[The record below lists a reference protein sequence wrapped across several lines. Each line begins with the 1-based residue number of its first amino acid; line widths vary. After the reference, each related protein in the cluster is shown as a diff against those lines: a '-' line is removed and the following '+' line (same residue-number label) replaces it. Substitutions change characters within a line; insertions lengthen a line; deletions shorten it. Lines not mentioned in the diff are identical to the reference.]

1 MATLYYDN
9 DTGDYDWATL
19 GNWRLDNFTGTRVPA
34 TSLPTSSDDVVVAA
48 DVWTNAGSAP
58 TVANLTVLG
67 GNFAI
72 SSQTITVPGVA
83 YFGPASSMECGV
95 AGGEVIADGC
105 NSYGQNGALT
115 ITGHLTVN
123 GGTVIQQFIGC
134 DAVFNDTSSFGDY
147 LMGNGTFNH
156 NSRSGTYMSVNY
168 DATFN
173 DSSYCDG
180 PVDGDATFNDS
191 SYCTANGVIA
201 GTETYANRTP
211 YPIPRGING
220 SSILGVI

>member
-9 DTGDYDWATL
+9 ATADHDWSTL

-34 TSLPTSSDDVVVAA
+34 TNLPTSSDDVVVAA
-48 DVWTNAGSAP
+48 DCYYNTGSAP

-67 GNFAI
+67 GTFI
-72 SSQTITVPGVA
+72 LDSQTITVPGVA
-83 YFGPASSMECGV
+83 YFGPASSFECGV

-105 NSYGQNGALT
+105 AAYGYLLPIA
-115 ITGHLTVN
+115 GHLTVN
-123 GGTVIQQFIGC
+123 GGTVIQQSINC
-134 DAVFNDTSSFGDY
+134 DAVFNDTSSFSDY
-147 LMGNGTFNH
+147 LDGNGTFNH
-156 NSRSGTYMSVNY
+156 NSHSTSPYGVNY

-180 PVDGDATFNDS
+180 PVGGDATFNDS
-191 SYCTANGVIA
+191 SYCTANGVIY
-201 GTETYANRTP
+201 GTETYADRTP